1 MFGQG
6 LVGASRVCG
15 VRSGGI
21 LKLGARLVGDVVW
34 TRAGLWAVVAWH
46 GRMIPVGLAGVA
58 GQALEVFAP
67 SGDVAG
73 VEVGQSIGGAEAIDG
88 IVVVSPEEL
97 LVGFLSNDVGWEAV
111 TVNEALV
118 CWELLSVL

>member
-21 LKLGARLVGDVVW
+21 FKFSTRRVGDVVGDVVG
-34 TRAGLWAVVAWH
+34 TRGGFLAVVAWH

-58 GQALEVFAP
+58 GQALEVFGP

-73 VEVGQSIGGAEAIDG
+73 VEVGQAVGGA
-88 IVVVSPEEL
+88 
-97 LVGFLSNDVGWEAV
+97 
-111 TVNEALV
+111 
-118 CWELLSVL
+118 

>member
-1 MFGQG
+1 VFGQG

-21 LKLGARLVGDVVW
+21 FKLSTRRLGDVVG
-34 TRAGLWAVVAWH
+34 TRVGFLAVVAWH

-58 GQALEVFAP
+58 GQALEVFGP

-73 VEVGQSIGGAEAIDG
+73 VEVGQAVGGAEAVDG
-88 IVVVSPEEL
+88 IVVVSPEVL
-97 LVGFLSNDVGWEAV
+97 LVGFLSNDVGWEAI
-111 TVNEALV
+111 TVYEALV
-118 CWELLSVL
+118 GWELLSVL

>member
-58 GQALEVFAP
+58 GLALEVFAP
-67 SGDVAG
+67 RGDVAG